1 MTIESICYVSGESR
15 VPEFGISLFTSN
27 NPVGKYPV
35 QDSTNFSEGTEK
47 EVSKKEQFEE
57 QTTKSQTTN
66 SFL

>member
-1 MTIESICYVSGESR
+1 MYQAKAVFQNLGYHYLQ
-15 VPEFGISLFTSN
+15 VN

-35 QDSTNFSEGTEK
+35 RDSTNFSEGTEK